1 MGGGQT
7 NEPSPVCA
15 PNPLIGH
22 TQASDPFLMGVIY
35 DVSLKLKGLSES
47 LS

>member
-7 NEPSPVCA
+7 EAPSQVCA
-15 PNPLIGH
+15 PNPLMRL
-22 TQASDPFLMGVIY
+22 TQASDPSVMGVIY